1 MTTPAGWYDDP
12 EDSKAQR
19 YWDGQDWTP
28 HRQRKPVAQPAP
40 PPVMSSPPLP
50 EPAASMA
57 TPPPGPPPP
66 LPPPPPPPNQPAQWS
81 PPGQQ
86 PVGQSPKRSI
96 NPIVVIGVIAFVI
109 VLAVGGF
116 VGYKQFRKSG
126 PSSPEDQIRS
136 VVQREVQAW
145 NNSDFSYNPE
155 LYCKANS
162 SQDQAGQKEGRELRT
177 QAGKM
182 SVSVDSI
189 HLIGDQATVDVTVKF
204 QNAPGKTAPSTMQFV
219 KEDGRWKDCTP
230 PDSSGD

>member
-12 EDSKAQR
+12 EDPKAQR

-28 HRQRKPVAQPAP
+28 HRQRKPVAQPTP
-40 PPVMSSPPLP
+40 QPVMSSPPPP
-50 EPAASMA
+50 EPAASVP
-57 TPPPGPPPP
+57 TPPPASTPP
-66 LPPPPPPPNQPAQWS
+66 LPPPPPNQHAQWS
-81 PPGQQ
+81 PPGPQ
-86 PVGQSPKRSI
+86 PLGQSPKRSI
-96 NPIVVIGVIAFVI
+96 NPIVVIGGIAVVI

-116 VGYKQFRKSG
+116 LGYKQFGKSG
-126 PSSPEDQIRS
+126 PGSPEDQIRS

-177 QAGKM
+177 QAGNM
-182 SVSVDSI
+182 SASVDSI
-189 HLIGDQATVDVTVKF
+189 HLNGDQATVDVTVKF

-230 PDSSGD
+230 PDSSGN